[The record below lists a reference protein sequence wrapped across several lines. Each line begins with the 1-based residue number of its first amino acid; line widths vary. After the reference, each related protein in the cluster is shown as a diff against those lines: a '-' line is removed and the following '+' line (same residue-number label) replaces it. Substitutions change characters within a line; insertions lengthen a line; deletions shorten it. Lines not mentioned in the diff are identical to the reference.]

1 MAGCFFLLW
10 AGRVDLARRPGS
22 ASGLILIVVV
32 AAGVIVAIMLAVTSS
47 SWKAPPDAVARPN
60 PIPITDASIAA
71 GKSIYSARCASCH
84 GDTGDGKGSESGRY
98 ATKPA
103 DFTDAKVMQALT
115 DGELFWKITVGNRP
129 MPTFKNRLSEEQRWQ
144 VIDYIRT
151 FSQAP
156 LYSPVQPATPP
167 SAPR

>member
-1 MAGCFFLLW
+1 
-10 AGRVDLARRPGS
+10 LARRPGA

-32 AAGVIVAIMLAVTSS
+32 AVSVIVAIMLAVTGP
-47 SWKAPPDAVARPN
+47 SWKAPPEAIARPN

-71 GKSIYSARCASCH
+71 GKSIYAERCASCH
-84 GDTGDGKGSESGRY
+84 GDAGDGKGSESGRY

-103 DFTDAKVMQALT
+103 DFSDAKLMQAMT
-115 DGELFWKITVGNRP
+115 DGEFFWKITVGNRP
-129 MPTFKNRLSEEQRWQ
+129 MPTFKNKLSEEQRWQ

-151 FSQAP
+151 FSQP
-156 LYSPVQPATPP
+156 QLYSPVPPAAPP